1 MKRKKKCK
9 TMDLPEGDEK
19 LKQQKQ
25 WGELRGERE
34 RERVKLIKSVRIF
47 FFNLKAHVLY
57 SKELL
62 LKLPCGIG

>member
-34 RERVKLIKSVRIF
+34 RERER
-47 FFNLKAHVLY
+47 
-57 SKELL
+57 E
-62 LKLPCGIG
+62 

>member
-34 RERVKLIKSVRIF
+34 RERE
-47 FFNLKAHVLY
+47 
-57 SKELL
+57 SKVNQISENFLL
-62 LKLPCGIG
+62 QFESTCSLF

>member
-25 WGELRGERE
+25 WGENSEE

-47 FFNLKAHVLY
+47 FCNLKAHVLY